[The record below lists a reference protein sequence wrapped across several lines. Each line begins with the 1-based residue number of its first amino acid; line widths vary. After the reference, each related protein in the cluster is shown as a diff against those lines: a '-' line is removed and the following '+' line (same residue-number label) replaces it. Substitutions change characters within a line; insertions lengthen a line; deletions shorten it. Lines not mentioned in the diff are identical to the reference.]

1 MQKTATIKDAISFR
15 FLDENERRI
24 ESTLRGLNDIKNGRT
39 TNIDD
44 VIAEWESKSRTSRR

>member
-1 MQKTATIKDAISFR
+1 MQKAATAKDAISFR